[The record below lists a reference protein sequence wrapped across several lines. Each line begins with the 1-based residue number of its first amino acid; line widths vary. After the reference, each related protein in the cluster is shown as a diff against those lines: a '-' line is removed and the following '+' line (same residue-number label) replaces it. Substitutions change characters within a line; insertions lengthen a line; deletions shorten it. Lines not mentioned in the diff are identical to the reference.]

1 LSTLWFI
8 RRRGYHVGVSP
19 KIDSTAVTITELQNQ
34 IAAVEGF
41 RVSFSR
47 LGSANVP
54 IEPYAYDVMAPS
66 KWRISDWK
74 RVRLAPYVALFRSVD
89 VYRRDDTIVKSDI
102 RLVALRDS
110 YYAAKYGTLEPT
122 QPDAAE
128 VRPLDSRREPKTKP
142 SES

>member
-1 LSTLWFI
+1 
-8 RRRGYHVGVSP
+8 VSP
-19 KIDSTAVTITELQNQ
+19 KIESTALTVTELQNQ
-34 IAAVEGF
+34 IAGVDGF

-47 LGSANVP
+47 LGSANLP
-54 IEPYAYDVMAPS
+54 IEPYPYDVMAPS

-89 VYRRDDTIVKSDI
+89 VYRGDDTIVKSDI

-122 QPDAAE
+122 QPDVSA
-128 VRPLDSRREPKTKP
+128 VRSFDGRLELKTER